1 MSLAEG
7 GQHALLTGHGR
18 VESQDLRITA
28 DSIELFGKDFVYASC
43 HGNVHVVDARRGL
56 DLTSQDLFYD
66 RDRKI
71 ARIRGNAIMAD
82 VKNEMVVKGGFI
94 EDNDKEQITIV
105 QIGVRIFKK
114 DIVCRAEFAR
124 YQRDKK
130 ILELSGM
137 PWVSKGG
144 DVYQAARITVNL
156 DTEEIS
162 LEGSVQGTLVDKGK
176 KTTDSTGASGRTAA
190 GLLGPAPSPLD
201 RSRRRPG
208 TVPPPR
214 LRTRPRRPTR
224 PCPRDPPVD
233 NNGTLFLEGLAKSFG
248 RVPAVR
254 EVTFRMESGEVVG
267 LLGPNGAGKTTVFY
281 MVVGFIR
288 PTSGRIW
295 LNGQDVTGFPMYRR
309 ARLGVSYL
317 PQEPSVFRKLSVE
330 DNVLAILETR
340 RNLSARER
348 HVVLDRLLDDL
359 GITQSSKAEGLHAVR
374 RREKTHGDRPVPR
387 HRAEV
392 PPPGRAFR
400 RHRPHHRLRAQ
411 VDRPGAFRARDR
423 GPDHR
428 PQRPRHAADHPP
440 FAHHQ
445 QGRDPGQRHPGRAP
459 GKRGCPVDLPGTR
472 VRDLGRTARSANAA
486 GYRGRRGRG
495 RRREGRR
502 YRLRQRGTS
511 SKI

>member
-1 MSLAEG
+1 MSGKRRSRLALVAVLLISGASLVPADSFTFSGDSTTMSLAEG

-71 ARIRGNAIMAD
+71 ARIRGNATMAD

-176 KTTDSTGASGRTAA
+176 KTTESSGAPETNGTAPGGAS
-190 GLLGPAPSPLD
+190 S
-201 RSRRRPG
+201 
-208 TVPPPR
+208 
-214 LRTRPRRPTR
+214 
-224 PCPRDPPVD
+224 
-233 NNGTLFLEGLAKSFG
+233 
-248 RVPAVR
+248 
-254 EVTFRMESGEVVG
+254 
-267 LLGPNGAGKTTVFY
+267 
-281 MVVGFIR
+281 
-288 PTSGRIW
+288 
-295 LNGQDVTGFPMYRR
+295 
-309 ARLGVSYL
+309 
-317 PQEPSVFRKLSVE
+317 
-330 DNVLAILETR
+330 
-340 RNLSARER
+340 
-348 HVVLDRLLDDL
+348 
-359 GITQSSKAEGLHAVR
+359 
-374 RREKTHGDRPVPR
+374 
-387 HRAEV
+387 
-392 PPPGRAFR
+392 
-400 RHRPHHRLRAQ
+400 
-411 VDRPGAFRARDR
+411 
-423 GPDHR
+423 
-428 PQRPRHAADHPP
+428 
-440 FAHHQ
+440 
-445 QGRDPGQRHPGRAP
+445 
-459 GKRGCPVDLPGTR
+459 
-472 VRDLGRTARSANAA
+472 
-486 GYRGRRGRG
+486 
-495 RRREGRR
+495 
-502 YRLRQRGTS
+502 GTS
-511 SKI
+511 STPGIAPGTAVTPGPDATTPKGSAGGQ